1 MQLIDTHCHIDFPQ
15 FESSRTEV
23 LTRAAEAGI
32 RHIIVPGVN
41 AAGWGGIEAL
51 FLAHCKNRPRL
62 HMALGLHPCFLH
74 GHQSQDLEQ
83 LEQLLSSKPV
93 CAVGEIGLDLF
104 IPQADLD
111 EQLRFLK
118 PQLALAE
125 KYQLPVLLHVRKAHD
140 QMLKQL
146 RLFKLTRGGIV
157 HAFSGSEQQAH
168 QYIELGFK
176 LGLGGTVTYE
186 RAQKLRR
193 TVQAIAVEH
202 FVLETDAPDMP
213 LSGYQGKPNE
223 PCRVLDV
230 AKVVADLKDCTLE
243 EVAAITSQQALQ
255 LFNIDQSS
263 VVD

>member
-1 MQLIDTHCHIDFPQ
+1 MQLFDTHCHIDFSQ
-15 FESSRTEV
+15 FDDYRDEA
-23 LTRAAEAGI
+23 LTRASNAGVG
-32 RHIIVPGVN
+32 HIVVPGVN
-41 AAGWGGIEAL
+41 AVGWAGIETL
-51 FLAHCKNRPRL
+51 FSAHCDNWPSL

-74 GHQSQDLEQ
+74 EHQSQDLEQ
-83 LEQLLSSKPV
+83 LEQLLSSKSV

-111 EQLRFLK
+111 EQLSFLK

-125 KYQLPVLLHVRKAHD
+125 NYQLPVLLHVRKAHD

-193 TVQAIAVEH
+193 TVQATALEH

-213 LSGYQGKPNE
+213 LSGHQGKPNE
-223 PCRVLDV
+223 PFRVLDV
-230 AKVVADLKDCTLE
+230 AKVVADLKGCTVE
-243 EVAAITSQQALQ
+243 EVAATTSQQALQ
-255 LFNIDQSS
+255 LFNIDQPST
-263 VVD
+263 VD